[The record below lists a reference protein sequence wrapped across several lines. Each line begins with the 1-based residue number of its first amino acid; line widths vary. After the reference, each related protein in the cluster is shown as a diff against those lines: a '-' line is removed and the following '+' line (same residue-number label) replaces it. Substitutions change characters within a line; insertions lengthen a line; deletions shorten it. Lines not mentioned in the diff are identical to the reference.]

1 MIFGSPP
8 IVTSGLVL
16 NLDAG
21 NTKSYPRS
29 GTTWFDISG
38 NNNHFTLFNSPFY
51 NTSGYFILDGV
62 DDYIRSTN
70 TLNLSN
76 TNVITVD
83 FWLKVNLYPISTP
96 IDVVYEHTSDFNS
109 STGGFIHSY
118 NDNSLGQNFEVF
130 LSNRGDASYNIGY
143 WDKSL
148 YNDLGWKN
156 SVTVIDRTQ
165 ASRENNLYL
174 QGSLINAIS
183 NPAVGYSG
191 NNTNNFANANFFIGS
206 RNGTSFFANMNVVS
220 IKIYNRALTQTEI
233 IQNYNAQKSR
243 FNLQ

>member
-38 NNNHFTLFNSPFY
+38 NNNHFTLFNSPSY
-51 NTSGYFILDGV
+51 NTLGYFILDGV

-83 FWLKVNLYPISTP
+83 FWLKINSYPVSEP
-96 IDVVYEHTSDFNS
+96 IDIVYEHTSDFNS
-109 STGGFIHSY
+109 STGGFVHSY
-118 NDNSLGQNFEVF
+118 NDNSLSQNFQVF
-130 LSNRGDASYNIGY
+130 LSNKGDVNYNIGY
-143 WDKSL
+143 WDKSV

-156 SVTVIDRTQ
+156 STAIFDRTQ
-165 ASRENNLYL
+165 TSIENSLYL
-174 QGSLINAIS
+174 QGILVNAIS
-183 NPAVGYSG
+183 NPASGFSG

-233 IQNYNAQKSR
+233 LQNYNALKSR